1 MKKSRGNKSIN
12 IKNVLT
18 EISLITV
25 GALVG
30 IAVDNWNTNRLFK
43 IEVDDY
49 LSEIK
54 SEIQTRIEF

>member
-25 GALVG
+25 AALVG

-54 SEIQTRIEF
+54 SEIQTGIEF

>member
-54 SEIQTRIEF
+54 SEIQTGIEF